1 MIVKPTGAKY
11 LTLRELYNLNSNVNS
26 IFDMVKSIF
35 DTPISESHTLFNIFM
50 FKYGDCHVDRILF
63 NVDNF
68 GQQDIIEMMYE
79 IYYFYLENKYKFDT
93 LIQSEKFEYN
103 PIENYNMSEHTEN
116 TRTPDL
122 EHETTYNTTDTRTP
136 NLTDS
141 TESEYIPRVKYK
153 TETDNTDTEKVSAY
167 DTNNFANNKQNIL
180 DGENTV
186 TPILGTNNKGDETSE
201 TTTHTGTDTNKK
213 TGSDT
218 TTDTGSETF
227 EQDLTR
233 SGNIGVTTS
242 QQMIQSEREIAD
254 FSALTVF
261 MRGVADRIF
270 LIY

>member
-11 LTLRELYNLNSNVNS
+11 LTLRELYNLNNNVNS
-26 IFDMVKSIF
+26 IFDLVKSIF
-35 DTPISESHTLFNIFM
+35 DNPISESHTLFNIFM
-50 FKYGDCHVDRILF
+50 SKYGDCHVDHILF
-63 NVDNF
+63 NIDNF
-68 GQQDIIEMMYE
+68 EQQDIIEMMYE

-103 PIENYNMSEHTEN
+103 PIENYNMTEHSEN

-122 EHETTYNTTDTRTP
+122 EHKTTYNTTDTRTP

-141 TESEYIPRVKYK
+141 TESEFVPHVKYK

-167 DTNNFANNKQNIL
+167 DSNQFSNNKQNIL

-186 TPILGTNNKGDETSE
+186 SPILGTNNKGDETSE

-213 TGSDT
+213 TGNDT
-218 TTDTGSETF
+218 TTDKGSETF

-261 MRGVADRIF
+261 MRGVAGRIF